1 MHRCEMCNREFKNG
15 AGLAGHNQLKHGFQ
29 RSGQPPSMS
38 VPERLSERS
47 ESVQEGLLGQIL
59 EQQDHIL
66 DGLPEGHVHGLECS
80 GCHKL
85 AHQYYEQGKTDGVYE
100 ALGTLGVMEAV
111 RYHQQAVR
119 WNQEHPDHL
128 MVENWSE
135 LPGVQEILDS
145 SEPMLISIV
154 W

>member
-1 MHRCEMCNREFKNG
+1 MYRCEICNREFKNG

-29 RSGQPPSMS
+29 RSGQPPSTS
-38 VPERLSERS
+38 VERSSERS
-47 ESVQEGLLGQIL
+47 DSGQEGLL
-59 EQQDHIL
+59 EQQYHIL
-66 DGLPEGHVHGLECS
+66 NGLPEGHVHGLECS

-85 AHQYYEQGKTDGVYE
+85 AHQYYELGVYE

-119 WNQEHPDHL
+119 WNQENPNYL
-128 MVENWSE
+128 MVENWSD

-145 SEPMLISIV
+145 SEPRLIRIV
-154 W
+154 R

>member
-15 AGLAGHNQLKHGFQ
+15 AGLAGHNQLKHGFG
-29 RSGQPPSMS
+29 RSGQPPSTS
-38 VPERLSERS
+38 VLERS
-47 ESVQEGLLGQIL
+47 SECSESGQEGLL

-85 AHQYYEQGKTDGVYE
+85 AHQYYENGVYE
-100 ALGTLGVMEAV
+100 ALGTLGVTEAV

-128 MVENWSE
+128 MLENWSD
-135 LPGVQEILDS
+135 LPGVQEILDR
-145 SEPMLISIV
+145 SEPRLIRIV
-154 W
+154 L

>member
-1 MHRCEMCNREFKNG
+1 MYRCEVCNREFKNG

-29 RSGQPPSMS
+29 RSGQRPSTS

-47 ESVQEGLLGQIL
+47 ESGEEELLEQIL
-59 EQQDHIL
+59 EQQDQ
-66 DGLPEGHVHGLECS
+66 ECS

-119 WNQEHPDHL
+119 WNQQHPNHL
-128 MVENWSE
+128 MVENWAD

-145 SEPMLISIV
+145 SEPRLIRV
-154 W
+154 VR